1 VTGADITAISTTAIK
16 TVGSVLTTFANAMII
31 GAIFLVIIMIVVVVG
46 IIIFIKKNCGNIK
59 KGLDNAYRKI
69 PIPMV

>member
-1 VTGADITAISTTAIK
+1 MTAIATTAIK

-31 GAIFLVIIMIVVVVG
+31 GAIILVVVMIVAVIG
-46 IIIFIKKNCGNIK
+46 IIIFVKKNCGNIK
-59 KGLDNAYRKI
+59 KGLDNAYGTI